1 MKDKKIRTIDGAYKE
16 IVDMDPDTAITKW
29 AIRTAVSEG
38 YIPSRR
44 VGRKYVFNIAD
55 TCHICYNPSL
65 PLEREKQLA
74 STVPKACIVKLFR
87 VFSMLAEVC
96 HYVPILCTHL

>member
-44 VGRKYVFNIAD
+44 VGRKYVFNMDALYD
-55 TCHICYNPSL
+55 YFDV
-65 PLEREKQLA
+65 K
-74 STVPKACIVKLFR
+74 VPKHGTSC
-87 VFSMLAEVC
+87 
-96 HYVPILCTHL
+96 